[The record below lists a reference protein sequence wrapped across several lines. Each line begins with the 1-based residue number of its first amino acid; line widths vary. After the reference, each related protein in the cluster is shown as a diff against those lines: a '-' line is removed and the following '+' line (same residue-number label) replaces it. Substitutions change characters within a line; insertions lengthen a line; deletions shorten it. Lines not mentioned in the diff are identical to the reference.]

1 MKSLFINIKIYTL
14 LFFAMLI
21 QGCAGSAYKWDQAR
35 QIREGMSHQELAA
48 IMGSPYQVRVNED
61 GQQLW
66 QWVYVDLYGL
76 SGGTRTL
83 NVAVKDGK
91 VFKAPAIP
99 DSFK

>member
-1 MKSLFINIKIYTL
+1 MRTSLKKISILAIIYTTL
-14 LFFAMLI
+14 LL
-21 QGCAGSAYKWDQAR
+21 QGCAGSAFKWDQAR
-35 QIREGMSHQELAA
+35 QIREGMSHQELTA